1 MIFLVLLIANFC
13 ISKPLFADH
22 SFNTEIKSI
31 LMLMRFHDKKN
42 NKTNIKYKTK
52 KINDCKCSINTIEKN
67 AIRTFEVDIC
77 KRIIKKTKFIP

>member
-1 MIFLVLLIANFC
+1 
-13 ISKPLFADH
+13 
-22 SFNTEIKSI
+22 
-31 LMLMRFHDKKN
+31 MLMRFHDKKN